1 MESLEKK
8 ITIREF
14 NLDNDYQ
21 DYCDWH
27 NVFKKRNIKP
37 PTKEMLSNSG
47 LIVEYDGQKIIAGFL
62 YMTNS
67 SIAAVEFIMANNKA
81 DRAVRKESLKKLLTN
96 LERLSM
102 LEEYKFLIV
111 YTNTIGYINN
121 LVKNFGYVKNPYK
134 ITELIKKI

>member
-1 MESLEKK
+1 MGRMESL
-8 ITIREF
+8 TIRKF
-14 NLDNDYQ
+14 DLNSDYK

-27 NVFKKRNIKP
+27 NVFKRRNVMP

-47 LIVEYDGQKIIAGFL
+47 LIVEYKGQKVIAGFL

-81 DRAVRKESLKKLLTN
+81 PRDIRKKSLKKLLTN
-96 LERLSM
+96 LERLSI

-121 LVKNFGYVKNPYK
+121 LVENFGY
-134 ITELIKKI
+134 KK